1 MQKRR
6 NAVLA
11 GLAAGCLIFFCLA
24 VAARLPTLDALIFAV
39 AGGGAVLAAA
49 TMWPQASPWTEP
61 APVAAVV
68 QPQPAQFQ
76 TEPITGIRLPTA
88 LADYH
93 FRFAASVLWRP
104 SADGTRG
111 TADIAVHA
119 IIRRACKITQQRDP
133 SEAILAASELSVALG
148 AVLPDPGR
156 QVEARAESVH
166 LQLPPEDQ
174 KRLDEIATL
183 RKEERLWEYQRRY
196 QVSKRH
202 YLRTD
207 VLKDAGSAVVWW
219 LAKHEDN
226 LNQVADNIELLTQL
240 AHAANNNHMHNTDGG
255 ASDAP
260 AGPPTPAEHFDAF
273 LDSLDP
279 APSDDTRLTLTSQVA
294 RLVDGHDQ
302 KAADDM
308 RRRHSEP
315 DDRDVADSYRGYPGE
330 TEGTPPE

>member
-1 MQKRR
+1 MQIHR

-11 GLAAGCLIFFCLA
+11 GLAVGCLILVCL
-24 VAARLPTLDALIFAV
+24 VVVARLPTLDALILAA
-39 AGGGAVLAAA
+39 AGGGAALA
-49 TMWPQASPWTEP
+49 TVTRWPQAPP
-61 APVAAVV
+61 APLATVAAVV

-76 TEPITGIRLPTA
+76 TQPISGIRLPTG

-93 FRFAASVLWRP
+93 FWFAASVLWRP
-104 SADGTRG
+104 SADRG
-111 TADIAVHA
+111 TADIAVHE
-119 IIRRACKITQQRDP
+119 IIRRACKVTKQRDP
-133 SEAILAASELSVALG
+133 SDATLAASELSVALG
-148 AVLPDPGR
+148 GLLPDPGR
-156 QVEARAESVH
+156 QVEVRAESVH
-166 LQLPPEDQ
+166 VQLPPADQ

-226 LNQVADNIELLTQL
+226 LEQVAANIDLLTQL
-240 AHAANNNHMHNTDGG
+240 AHAVNNYHTYNTDCG
-255 ASDAP
+255 ASEALD
-260 AGPPTPAEHFDAF
+260 GPPTPAEYFDAF

-279 APSDDTRLTLTSQVA
+279 APSDDLRLTLTSQVA

-302 KAADDM
+302 NAADGM
-308 RRRHSEP
+308 RRRHSKP
-315 DDRDVADSYRGYPGE
+315 DDGDVADSYRGYPGE
-330 TEGTPPE
+330 AEGMPPR